1 MPPQGLPPPPPPHN
15 NPSNPPGQPPTEAE
29 WQINNK
35 INLNHIPSWDGRG
48 ESIIDYISEMS
59 SYAILGDKMNIGI
72 GKIAPLKWTG
82 SARAWWDAIP
92 ILDRRFYGQN
102 WDSLLV
108 ALQWY
113 YMNDTWTQQRDQEFQ
128 EMKFRQKDHHNEQPV
143 EFLQRRIR
151 YHSFLHPT
159 ETDGPT
165 AIARVL
171 RTQPPEWGVTLNPH
185 TSPTFFELL
194 NTARKYQAIL
204 ESSWVTGEAVRKAS
218 SSASYTGSARRRS
231 FRRRRDANLAEAGEV
246 EEFSET
252 TDSGEERE
260 VLFTTKKAKGDSKK
274 SLKKRM
280 EWPHGKS
287 INGYEFRRDDSVE
300 SAPPPKGNCYICT
313 SPKHVFR
320 DCPHHGRFSLLREA
334 NLIDLDVDP
343 AEEDAANQEY
353 LASLQQSNSSSAYES
368 VGSPSE
374 EIRIALEVET
384 DVHGPATATETDLPR
399 N

>member
-1 MPPQGLPPPPPPHN
+1 MEEVHPEVIRLEDLLEDPREDPRVEDRLVSAWSPPYGSGGRSPYGDLSRSTFPPGNRLPYMLPQGPPPPPMN
-15 NPSNPPGQPPTEAE
+15 NPPNPPGHPPTEAE

-35 INLNHIPSWDGRG
+35 FNLNHIPSWEGRG

-82 SARAWWDAIP
+82 SARAGWDAIP

-128 EMKFRQKDHHNEQPV
+128 EMKFQQKDHYNEQPV

-194 NTARKYQAIL
+194 NTARNNQAIL
-204 ESSWVTGEAVRKAS
+204 ESSG
-218 SSASYTGSARRRS
+218 
-231 FRRRRDANLAEAGEV
+231 
-246 EEFSET
+246 
-252 TDSGEERE
+252 
-260 VLFTTKKAKGDSKK
+260 
-274 SLKKRM
+274 
-280 EWPHGKS
+280 
-287 INGYEFRRDDSVE
+287 
-300 SAPPPKGNCYICT
+300 
-313 SPKHVFR
+313 
-320 DCPHHGRFSLLREA
+320 
-334 NLIDLDVDP
+334 
-343 AEEDAANQEY
+343 
-353 LASLQQSNSSSAYES
+353 
-368 VGSPSE
+368 
-374 EIRIALEVET
+374 
-384 DVHGPATATETDLPR
+384 
-399 N
+399 